1 MIVEDLK
8 FKFKFIEDGDNILK
22 LTDDNDKFNAYVI
35 KDNGWY
41 GVALE
46 VEFFDNDYLEK
57 FENVMILTK
66 IKNFNNTNHKLLE
79 IVTDKTELYEQ
90 FSIIC
95 NDFLQYI
102 SDDEKR
108 EMFKN
113 NPQIWLEKWKDL
125 LGNSLR
131 SERNYSFLAE
141 LVAINHLIDSSKNVV
156 YDDYGTH
163 DIETDDLSFE
173 VKSTIER
180 YNSEIHISGQH
191 QLKKTMNKDL
201 KIFFIRLEESSE
213 GYSILDL
220 KNKLD
225 LKGYVSKKIDRKI
238 ANLET
243 IIMNKK
249 YKVLE
254 AKLYKVDDDFPKI
267 IPESF
272 VGGNIPKGI
281 VKLEYVVD
289 LNSLKCENINLEI

>member
-141 LVAINHLIDSSKNVV
+141 LVAINHLIDSRKNVV

-163 DIETDDLSFE
+163 DIETDDLSIE